1 MRERVCACGEKETEN
16 LLVAAHTPVV
26 DAAVAPTCME
36 TGLTEGSHCSVCGAV
51 LNAQETVAKS
61 LTHTEVIDPAVDA
74 TETAARTF

>member
-1 MRERVCACGEKETEN
+1 
-16 LLVAAHTPVV
+16 
-26 DAAVAPTCME
+26 ME